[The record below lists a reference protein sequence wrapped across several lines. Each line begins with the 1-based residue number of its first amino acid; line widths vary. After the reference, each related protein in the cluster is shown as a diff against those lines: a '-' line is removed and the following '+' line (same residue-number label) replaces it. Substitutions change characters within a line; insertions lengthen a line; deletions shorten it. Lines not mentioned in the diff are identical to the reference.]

1 MNSVFQVFK
10 LLNTYIY
17 FILYMHIDYYVCIYG
32 QRFMC
37 RLLIMGFDCS
47 NIGVCRIKHDQ
58 KLVKIIF

>member
-1 MNSVFQVFK
+1 
-10 LLNTYIY
+10 
-17 FILYMHIDYYVCIYG
+17 MHIDYYVCIYG